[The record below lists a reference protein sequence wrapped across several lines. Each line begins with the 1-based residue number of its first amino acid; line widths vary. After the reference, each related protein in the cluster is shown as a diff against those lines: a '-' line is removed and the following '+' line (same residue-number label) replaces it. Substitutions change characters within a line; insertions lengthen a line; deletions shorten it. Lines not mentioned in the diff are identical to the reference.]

1 MVSAYLSLPQIFN
14 LYARA
19 VSIESN
25 LTLRVQSWIE
35 QDPDSITKA
44 QLTNLLESAQSD
56 HAALTELQDAFLAP
70 LEFGTAGLRGALGA
84 GPNRMNRVTV
94 LQAASGLAQYLVQQ
108 GMTGKKVVIGF
119 DARYN
124 SDVFAN
130 DTALVMSGAGLEPVI
145 FSHVV
150 PTPVLAFAIRQL
162 DACAGV
168 MVTASHNPPQD
179 NGYKVYLGDG
189 RQIVS
194 PVDEE
199 ISKLIRAVTDVREIQ
214 QGNAGTPVANEV
226 FNTYVSL
233 TSQLIGSGPTTEAQR
248 KAVTS
253 VYTAMHGVGWKTLQ
267 TVLAASGFIE
277 PIAAMEQRDPD
288 PAFPTVAFPNPEEKG
303 ALDIAI
309 ALAKKNSVDVLLA
322 NDPDADRFAAAVP
335 NKLGDWI
342 TLRGD
347 QIGSLLG
354 WWMIER
360 AKLSGSKIS
369 GTLANSIV
377 SSMMLESIAKSAGL
391 AYESTLTGFKWVSR
405 VNNLVFGYEEAL
417 GYCVDP
423 KNVSDK
429 DGISAAAVFMEMLAH
444 LKSQGTTIWQ
454 VLDALALSHGLHA
467 TDQVSVRVT
476 STEQVSVTMS
486 GIRST
491 APTKLGGLSVNRID
505 DLSPGFGDLPKTDA
519 VIIHLAGEGQIEK
532 ARVIV
537 RPSGTEPKIKCYLE
551 VVVRGDDLA
560 IAQQTADN
568 ELQSLAADA
577 GPLLSGGN

>member
-1 MVSAYLSLPQIFN
+1 MNIDSGLSA
-14 LYARA
+14 
-19 VSIESN
+19 
-25 LTLRVQSWIE
+25 RVQSWIE
-35 QDPDSITKA
+35 QDPDPVTSA
-44 QLTNLLESAQSD
+44 QLTDLFQAAQSD
-56 HAALTELQDAFLAP
+56 NSALSELQDAFSAP

-108 GMTGKKVVIGF
+108 GFSGQKVVIGF

-124 SDVFAN
+124 SEVFAK
-130 DTALVMSGAGLEPVI
+130 DTARVISGAGLEPLI

-150 PTPVLAFAIRQL
+150 PTPVLAFAIRKL
-162 DACAGV
+162 GACAGV

-194 PVDEE
+194 PVDEQ
-199 ISKLIRAVTDVREIQ
+199 ISNFIKTVSDVREIP
-214 QGNAGTPVANEV
+214 QGSSGEIVSDQV
-226 FNTYVSL
+226 LDTYRSL
-233 TSQLIGSGPTTEAQR
+233 TAKFIVGGPTLETER

-267 TVLAASGFIE
+267 AVMLDSGFTE
-277 PIAAMEQRDPD
+277 PIAVPEQRDPD

-303 ALDIAI
+303 ALDISM

-322 NDPDADRFAAAVP
+322 NDPDADRFAAAAANDAGV
-335 NKLGDWI
+335 WTI
-342 TLRGD
+342 LRGD

-354 WWMIER
+354 WWLIER
-360 AKLSGSKIS
+360 AKLNGKDLS
-369 GTLANSIV
+369 GTFANSIV

-391 AYESTLTGFKWVSR
+391 QYESTLTGFKWVSR
-405 VNNLVFGYEEAL
+405 VNNLTFGYEEAL

-423 KNVSDK
+423 QNVSDK
-429 DGISAAAVFMEMLAH
+429 DGISAAAVFMEMIAY
-444 LKSQGTTIWQ
+444 LKCQNISVWQ
-454 VLDALALSHGLHA
+454 VLDELSLAHGLHA

-476 STEQVSVTMS
+476 SSAQVSVTMA

-491 APTKLGGLSVNRID
+491 PPTHMDGLQVSAID
-505 DLSPGFGDLPKTDA
+505 DLAIGFDGLPKTDA
-519 VIIHLAGEGQIEK
+519 VIIHLAGKDQIQK
-532 ARVIV
+532 ARVII

-551 VVVRGDDLA
+551 VVINGSDLG
-560 IAQQTADN
+560 IAQQSADN
-568 ELQSLAADA
+568 VLKGLAADA
-577 GPLLSGGN
+577 KPLLGGDN

>member
-1 MVSAYLSLPQIFN
+1 M
-14 LYARA
+14 
-19 VSIESN
+19 SIDSN
-25 LTLRVQSWIE
+25 LVARVQSWID
-35 QDPDSITKA
+35 QDPDPVTKA
-44 QLTNLLESAQSD
+44 QLTELLQ
-56 HAALTELQDAFLAP
+56 AAETDSSSLSELQDAFSAP

-94 LQAASGLAQYLVQQ
+94 LQAASGLAKYLVQQ
-108 GMTGKKVVIGF
+108 GFVGRKVVIGF

-124 SDVFAN
+124 SEVFAE
-130 DTALVMSGAGLEPVI
+130 DTALVMSGAGLDPVI
-145 FSHVV
+145 FPQVV
-150 PTPVLAFAIRQL
+150 PTPVLAFAIRDQN
-162 DACAGV
+162 ACAGV

-194 PVDEE
+194 PVDEQISQLIKSVANVKE
-199 ISKLIRAVTDVREIQ
+199 ISHGDSATTISE
-214 QGNAGTPVANEV
+214 EV
-226 FNTYVSL
+226 LKTYVSRTSELIL
-233 TSQLIGSGPTTEAQR
+233 TGPTNAAQR
-248 KAVTS
+248 KSVTS

-267 TVLAASGFIE
+267 SVFDASGFSE
-277 PIAAMEQRDPD
+277 PIAALEQRDPD
-288 PAFPTVAFPNPEEKG
+288 PAFPTVAFPNPEEAG

-309 ALAKKNSVDVLLA
+309 ALAKKNSVDVLIA
-322 NDPDADRFAAAVP
+322 NDPDADRFAAAIP
-335 NKLGDWI
+335 NNDAEWI

-360 AKLSGSKIS
+360 ANLTGSKLS

-391 AYESTLTGFKWVSR
+391 KYESTLTGFKWVSR

-423 KNVSDK
+423 QSVSDK
-429 DGISAAAVFMEMLAH
+429 DGISAAAIFMEMLAH
-444 LKSQGTTIWQ
+444 LKSQSKTIWQ
-454 VLDALALSHGLHA
+454 VLDDLARAHGLHA
-467 TDQVSVRVT
+467 TDQVSIRVT
-476 STEQVSVTMS
+476 SSEQVELTMS
-486 GIRST
+486 GIRSN
-491 APTKLGGLSVNRID
+491 PPIDLGGLSVIQID
-505 DLSPGFGDLPKTDA
+505 DLANGLGELPKTDA
-519 VIIHLAGEGQIEK
+519 VIIHLAGIDRIQK

-551 VVVRGDDLA
+551 VVVSGEDLG

-568 ELQSLAADA
+568 ELKRLAADA
-577 GPLLSGGN
+577 RPLLGGGN

>member
-1 MVSAYLSLPQIFN
+1 VSIDSN
-14 LYARA
+14 LVARA
-19 VSIESN
+19 
-25 LTLRVQSWIE
+25 QSWIE
-35 QDPDSITKA
+35 QDPDKVTKS
-44 QLTNLLESAQSD
+44 QLTELLLAAQTD
-56 HAALTELQDAFLAP
+56 PNALAELQDAFLAP

-108 GMTGKKVVIGF
+108 GFVGKKVVIGF

-124 SDVFAN
+124 SDVFAK
-130 DTALVMSGAGLEPVI
+130 DTALVMSGAGLEPIV

-194 PVDEE
+194 PVDEQV
-199 ISKLIRAVTDVREIQ
+199 SKLIATVTDIRSISQED
-214 QGNAGTPVANEV
+214 AGTQVSEDV

-233 TSQLIGSGPTTEAQR
+233 TSQLIAAGPTAEVQR

-267 TVLAASGFIE
+267 SVLNTSGFAE
-277 PIAAMEQRDPD
+277 PIAALEQRDPD

-322 NDPDADRFAAAVP
+322 NDPDADRFAAAAP
-335 NKLGDWI
+335 NSSGEWI

-354 WWMIER
+354 WWMVER
-360 AKLSGSKIS
+360 AKLSGSNIS

-391 AYESTLTGFKWVSR
+391 KYESTLTGFKWVSR
-405 VNNLVFGYEEAL
+405 VSNLAFGYEEAL

-423 KNVSDK
+423 TNVSDK
-429 DGISAAAVFMEMLAH
+429 DGISAAAMFMEMLAH
-444 LKSQGTTIWQ
+444 LKSQGLTIWD
-454 VLDALALSHGLHA
+454 VLDELSLSHGLHA

-476 STEQVSVTMS
+476 SSDQVAITMA
-486 GIRST
+486 GIRSNPP
-491 APTKLGGLSVNRID
+491 ALFGGLQVSRLD
-505 DLSPGFGDLPKTDA
+505 DLAIGLGDLPKTDA
-519 VIIHLAGEGQIEK
+519 VIIHLAGTNEIEK

-551 VVVRGDDLA
+551 VVVRGEDLA
-560 IAQQTADN
+560 IARQTADN
-568 ELQSLAADA
+568 ELMRLAADA
-577 GPLLSGGN
+577 EPLLSGGN

>member
-1 MVSAYLSLPQIFN
+1 MNIDRGLSA
-14 LYARA
+14 
-19 VSIESN
+19 
-25 LTLRVQSWIE
+25 RVQSWIE
-35 QDPDSITKA
+35 QDPDPVTSA
-44 QLTNLLESAQSD
+44 QLTDLFQAAQIDNSALS
-56 HAALTELQDAFLAP
+56 ELQDAFSAP

-94 LQAASGLAQYLVQQ
+94 LQAASGLAQYLVQEGFKGQ
-108 GMTGKKVVIGF
+108 KVVIGF

-130 DTALVMSGAGLEPVI
+130 DTAHVLSGAGLEPVM

-150 PTPVLAFAIRQL
+150 PTPVLAFAIRKL
-162 DACAGV
+162 GACAGV

-194 PVDEE
+194 PVDEQ
-199 ISKLIRAVTDVREIQ
+199 ISNFIKTVSDVREIP
-214 QGNAGTPVANEV
+214 QGSPGAIVSDEV
-226 FNTYVSL
+226 LDTYRSL
-233 TSQLIGSGPTTEAQR
+233 TAKFVVDGPISEIER

-267 TVLAASGFIE
+267 AVMLDSGFTE
-277 PIAAMEQRDPD
+277 PIAVQEQRDPD

-303 ALDIAI
+303 ALDISI

-322 NDPDADRFAAAVP
+322 NDPDADRFAAAAP
-335 NKLGDWI
+335 NSNGDWI

-354 WWMIER
+354 WWLIER
-360 AKLSGSKIS
+360 AKLNGKDLS
-369 GTLANSIV
+369 GTFANSIV

-391 AYESTLTGFKWVSR
+391 NYESTLTGFKWVSR
-405 VNNLVFGYEEAL
+405 VSNLTFGYEEAL

-423 KNVSDK
+423 QNVSDK
-429 DGISAAAVFMEMLAH
+429 DGISAAAMFMEMLAY
-444 LKSQGTTIWQ
+444 LKSQKKTIWQ
-454 VLDALALSHGLHA
+454 VLDELALTHGLHV
-467 TDQVSVRVT
+467 TDQVSIRVT
-476 STEQVSVTMS
+476 SGEQVSVTMA
-486 GIRST
+486 GIRN
-491 APTKLGGLSVNRID
+491 APPSVLGGLQVSAID
-505 DLSPGFGDLPKTDA
+505 DLAIGFEDLPKTDA
-519 VIIHLAGEGQIEK
+519 VIIHLAGKDQIQK

-551 VVVRGDDLA
+551 VVIRGSDLG
-560 IAQQTADN
+560 IAQQSADN
-568 ELQSLAADA
+568 VLKGLAADA
-577 GPLLSGGN
+577 KPLLGGDN

>member
-1 MVSAYLSLPQIFN
+1 VSIDGYLS
-14 LYARA
+14 
-19 VSIESN
+19 
-25 LTLRVQSWIE
+25 TRVQSWIQ
-35 QDPDSITKA
+35 QDPDPATKS
-44 QLTNLLESAQSD
+44 QLLDLLESAQSNKTD
-56 HAALTELQDAFLAP
+56 LLELQDAFLAP

-94 LQAASGLAQYLVQQ
+94 LQVASGLAKFLVQQ
-108 GMTGKKVVIGF
+108 GFIGKKVVIGF

-124 SDVFAN
+124 SDVFAA
-130 DTALVMSGAGLEPVI
+130 DTARVMSGAGLEPIV
-145 FSHVV
+145 FPHVV
-150 PTPVLAFAIRQL
+150 PTPVLAFAIRHL

-194 PVDEE
+194 PVDEQ
-199 ISKLIRAVTDVREIQ
+199 ISKLIKTVTDVREISL
-214 QGNAGTPVANEV
+214 GTAGALVSQDV
-226 FNTYVSL
+226 LKTYTSL
-233 TSQLIGSGPTTEAQR
+233 TSQLITSGPTTDAQR
-248 KAVTS
+248 KAVSS
-253 VYTAMHGVGWKTLQ
+253 VYTALHGVGWKTLQ
-267 TVLAASGFIE
+267 SVFDASGFVE
-277 PIAAMEQRDPD
+277 PIATPEQRDPD

-303 ALDIAI
+303 ALDIAL

-322 NDPDADRFAAAVP
+322 NDPDADRFAAAAP
-335 NKLGDWI
+335 SATGEWI

-360 AKLSGSKIS
+360 AKLTGSNVS
-369 GTLANSIV
+369 GTLASSIV
-377 SSMMLESIAKSAGL
+377 SSMMLESIANSAGL
-391 AYESTLTGFKWVSR
+391 QYESTLTGFKWVSR
-405 VNNLVFGYEEAL
+405 VNNLAFGYEEAL

-429 DGISAAAVFMEMLAH
+429 DGISAAEIFMEMLAY
-444 LKSQGTTIWQ
+444 LKGEGKTLWQ
-454 VLDALALSHGLHA
+454 VLDELALTHGLHA

-476 STEQVSVTMS
+476 SSEQVAVTMA
-486 GIRST
+486 GIRNS
-491 APTKLGGLSVNRID
+491 PPMELGGLSVNRVE
-505 DLSPGFGDLPKTDA
+505 DLAIGLGELPKTDA
-519 VIIHLAGEGQIEK
+519 VIIHLAGTDQIQK

-568 ELQSLAADA
+568 ELKSLAADA
-577 GPLLSGGN
+577 RPLLGGDS

>member
-1 MVSAYLSLPQIFN
+1 MNIDSGLSA
-14 LYARA
+14 
-19 VSIESN
+19 
-25 LTLRVQSWIE
+25 RVQSWIE
-35 QDPDSITKA
+35 QDPDPVTSA
-44 QLTNLLESAQSD
+44 QLTDLFQAAQSD
-56 HAALTELQDAFLAP
+56 NSALSELQDAFSAP

-108 GMTGKKVVIGF
+108 GFSGQKVVIGF

-130 DTALVMSGAGLEPVI
+130 DTALVMSGAGLEPLI

-150 PTPVLAFAIRQL
+150 PTPVLAFAIRKL
-162 DACAGV
+162 GACAGV

-194 PVDEE
+194 PVDEQ
-199 ISKLIRAVTDVREIQ
+199 ISNFIKTVSDVREIP
-214 QGNAGTPVANEV
+214 QGSSGAIVSEEV
-226 FNTYVSL
+226 LDTYRSL
-233 TSQLIGSGPTTEAQR
+233 TAKFIVDGPTSETER

-267 TVLAASGFIE
+267 AVMLDSGFTE
-277 PIAAMEQRDPD
+277 PIAVLEQRDPD

-303 ALDIAI
+303 ALDISM

-322 NDPDADRFAAAVP
+322 NDPDADRFAAAAP
-335 NKLGDWI
+335 NSNGDWI

-354 WWMIER
+354 WWLIER
-360 AKLSGSKIS
+360 AKLNGKDLS
-369 GTLANSIV
+369 GTFANSIV

-391 AYESTLTGFKWVSR
+391 QYESTLTGFKWVSR
-405 VNNLVFGYEEAL
+405 VNNLTFGYEEAL

-423 KNVSDK
+423 QNVSDK
-429 DGISAAAVFMEMLAH
+429 DGISAAAVFMEMIAY
-444 LKSQGTTIWQ
+444 LKCQNISVWQ
-454 VLDALALSHGLHA
+454 VLDELSLAHGLHA

-476 STEQVSVTMS
+476 SSAQVSVTMA

-491 APTKLGGLSVNRID
+491 PPTHMDGLQVSAID
-505 DLSPGFGDLPKTDA
+505 DLAIGFDGLPKTDA
-519 VIIHLAGEGQIEK
+519 VIIHLAGKDQIQK
-532 ARVIV
+532 ARVII

-551 VVVRGDDLA
+551 VVINGSDLG
-560 IAQQTADN
+560 IAQQSADN
-568 ELQSLAADA
+568 VLKGLAADA
-577 GPLLSGGN
+577 KPLLGGDN

>member
-1 MVSAYLSLPQIFN
+1 MNIDSGLSA
-14 LYARA
+14 
-19 VSIESN
+19 
-25 LTLRVQSWIE
+25 RVQSWIE
-35 QDPDSITKA
+35 QDPDPVTSA
-44 QLTNLLESAQSD
+44 QLTDLFQAAQSD
-56 HAALTELQDAFLAP
+56 NSALSELQDAFSAP

-108 GMTGKKVVIGF
+108 GFSGQKVVIGF

-124 SDVFAN
+124 SEVFAK
-130 DTALVMSGAGLEPVI
+130 DTARVISGAGLEPLI

-150 PTPVLAFAIRQL
+150 PTPVLAFAIRKL
-162 DACAGV
+162 GACAGV

-194 PVDEE
+194 PVDEQ
-199 ISKLIRAVTDVREIQ
+199 ISNFIKTVSDVREIP
-214 QGNAGTPVANEV
+214 QGSSGEIVSDQV
-226 FNTYVSL
+226 LDTYRSL
-233 TSQLIGSGPTTEAQR
+233 TAKFIVDGPTSETER

-267 TVLAASGFIE
+267 AVMLDSGFTE
-277 PIAAMEQRDPD
+277 PIAVLEQRDPD

-303 ALDIAI
+303 ALDISM

-322 NDPDADRFAAAVP
+322 NDPDADRFAAAAANDAGV
-335 NKLGDWI
+335 WTI
-342 TLRGD
+342 LRGD

-354 WWMIER
+354 WWLIER
-360 AKLSGSKIS
+360 AKLNGKDLS
-369 GTLANSIV
+369 GTFANSIV

-391 AYESTLTGFKWVSR
+391 QYESTLTGFKWVSR
-405 VNNLVFGYEEAL
+405 VNNLTFGYEEAL

-423 KNVSDK
+423 QNVSDK
-429 DGISAAAVFMEMLAH
+429 DGISAAAVFMEMIAY
-444 LKSQGTTIWQ
+444 LKCQNISVWQ
-454 VLDALALSHGLHA
+454 VLDELSLAHGLHA

-476 STEQVSVTMS
+476 SSAQVSVTMA

-491 APTKLGGLSVNRID
+491 PPTHMDGLQVSAID
-505 DLSPGFGDLPKTDA
+505 DLAIGFDGLPKTDA
-519 VIIHLAGEGQIEK
+519 VIIHLAGKDQIQK
-532 ARVIV
+532 ARVII

-551 VVVRGDDLA
+551 VVINGSDLG
-560 IAQQTADN
+560 IAQQSADN
-568 ELQSLAADA
+568 VLKGLAADA
-577 GPLLSGGN
+577 KPLLGGDN

>member
-1 MVSAYLSLPQIFN
+1 MSINGYLS
-14 LYARA
+14 A
-19 VSIESN
+19 
-25 LTLRVQSWIE
+25 RVQSWIQ
-35 QDPDSITKA
+35 QDPDPATKS
-44 QLTNLLESAQSD
+44 QLLDLLESAQSNQTD
-56 HAALTELQDAFLAP
+56 LLELQDAFLAP

-94 LQAASGLAQYLVQQ
+94 LQVASGLAKFLVQQ
-108 GMTGKKVVIGF
+108 GFIGKKVVIGF

-124 SDVFAN
+124 SDVFAA
-130 DTALVMSGAGLEPVI
+130 DTARVMSGAGLEPIV
-145 FSHVV
+145 FPHVV
-150 PTPVLAFAIRQL
+150 PTPVLAFAIRHL

-194 PVDEE
+194 PVDEQ
-199 ISKLIRAVTDVREIQ
+199 ISKLIKTVTDVREISL
-214 QGNAGTPVANEV
+214 GTAGAIVSQDV
-226 FNTYVSL
+226 LKTYTSL
-233 TSQLIGSGPTTEAQR
+233 TSQLITSGPTTDAQR
-248 KAVTS
+248 KAVSS
-253 VYTAMHGVGWKTLQ
+253 VYTALHGVGWKTLQ
-267 TVLAASGFIE
+267 SVFDASGFVE
-277 PIAAMEQRDPD
+277 PIATPEQRDPD

-303 ALDIAI
+303 ALDIAL

-322 NDPDADRFAAAVP
+322 NDPDADRFAAAAP
-335 NKLGDWI
+335 SATGEWI

-360 AKLSGSKIS
+360 AKLTGSNVS
-369 GTLANSIV
+369 GTLASSIV
-377 SSMMLESIAKSAGL
+377 SSMMLESIANSAGL
-391 AYESTLTGFKWVSR
+391 QYESTLTGFKWVSR
-405 VNNLVFGYEEAL
+405 VNNLAFGYEEAL

-429 DGISAAAVFMEMLAH
+429 DGISAAEIFMEMLAY
-444 LKSQGTTIWQ
+444 LKGEGKTLWQ
-454 VLDALALSHGLHA
+454 VLDELALTHGLHA

-476 STEQVSVTMS
+476 SSEQVAVTMA
-486 GIRST
+486 GIRNS
-491 APTKLGGLSVNRID
+491 PPMKLGGLSVNRVD
-505 DLSPGFGDLPKTDA
+505 DLAMGLGELPKTDA
-519 VIIHLAGEGQIEK
+519 VIIHLVGTDQIQK

-568 ELQSLAADA
+568 ELKSLAADA
-577 GPLLSGGN
+577 RPLLGGDS

>member
-1 MVSAYLSLPQIFN
+1 M
-14 LYARA
+14 
-19 VSIESN
+19 SIDSN
-25 LTLRVQSWIE
+25 LTSRVQSWIE
-35 QDPDSITKA
+35 QDPDAVTKS
-44 QLTNLLESAQSD
+44 QLTELVNAAQTD
-56 HAALTELQDAFLAP
+56 QAALLELQDAFSAP

-94 LQAASGLAQYLVQQ
+94 LQAASGLAHYLVQQ
-108 GMTGKKVVIGF
+108 GFSGRKVVIGF

-124 SDVFAN
+124 SDVFAD
-130 DTALVMSGAGLEPVI
+130 DTARVMSGAGLEPVI

-150 PTPVLAFAIRQL
+150 PTPVLAFAIRHL
-162 DACAGV
+162 GACAGV

-194 PVDEE
+194 PVDEQ
-199 ISKLIRAVTDVREIQ
+199 ISKLIKTVTDVREIV
-214 QGNAGTPVANEV
+214 QGSPGTFVSDDVVE
-226 FNTYVSL
+226 TYTSL
-233 TSQLIGSGPTTEAQR
+233 TSQLIMSGPITDAQR
-248 KAVTS
+248 KSVTS

-267 TVLAASGFIE
+267 SVFSASGFNE
-277 PIAAMEQRDPD
+277 PNAVLEQRDPD

-309 ALAKKNSVDVLLA
+309 SLAKKNSVDVLLA
-322 NDPDADRFAAAVP
+322 NDPDADRFAAAVS
-335 NKLGDWI
+335 NSSGDWV

-360 AKLSGSKIS
+360 VKLTGSNLSG
-369 GTLANSIV
+369 TFANSIV

-391 AYESTLTGFKWVSR
+391 EYESTLTGFKWVSR
-405 VNNLVFGYEEAL
+405 VNNLTFGYEEAL

-423 KNVSDK
+423 DNVSDK
-429 DGISAAAVFMEMLAH
+429 DGISAAAMFMEMLAH
-444 LKSQGTTIWQ
+444 LKSQEKTIWR
-454 VLDALALSHGLHA
+454 VLDELALAHGLHA

-476 STEQVSVTMS
+476 SSDQVALTMAGIRNTPPTKFGGLQVSS
-486 GIRST
+486 
-491 APTKLGGLSVNRID
+491 ID
-505 DLSPGFGDLPKTDA
+505 DLAIGLGGLPKTDA
-519 VIIHLAGEGQIEK
+519 VIIHLAENDQIQK

-568 ELQSLAADA
+568 ELKSLAADA
-577 GPLLSGGN
+577 RPLLGGDS

>member
-1 MVSAYLSLPQIFN
+1 
-14 LYARA
+14 
-19 VSIESN
+19 
-25 LTLRVQSWIE
+25 
-35 QDPDSITKA
+35 
-44 QLTNLLESAQSD
+44 
-56 HAALTELQDAFLAP
+56 
-70 LEFGTAGLRGALGA
+70 
-84 GPNRMNRVTV
+84 MNRVTV

-108 GMTGKKVVIGF
+108 GFTGRKVVIGF

-124 SDVFAN
+124 SDVFAD
-130 DTALVMSGAGLEPVI
+130 DTARVMSGAGLEPVI

-150 PTPVLAFAIRQL
+150 PTPVLAFAIRHL
-162 DACAGV
+162 GACAGV

-194 PVDEE
+194 PIDEQ
-199 ISKLIRAVTDVREIQ
+199 ISKLIKTVTDVREIVK
-214 QGNAGTPVANEV
+214 GSPGTFVSDEV
-226 FNTYVSL
+226 VDTYTSL
-233 TSQLIGSGPTTEAQR
+233 TSQLIMSGPTTEAQR
-248 KAVTS
+248 KSVTS

-267 TVLAASGFIE
+267 SAFDASGFAE
-277 PIAAMEQRDPD
+277 PIAAPEQRDPD

-322 NDPDADRFAAAVP
+322 NDPDADRFAAAAS
-335 NKLGDWI
+335 NSTGDWV

-360 AKLSGSKIS
+360 AKLTGSKLS
-369 GTLANSIV
+369 GTFANSIV

-391 AYESTLTGFKWVSR
+391 PYKSTLTGFKWVSR
-405 VNNLVFGYEEAL
+405 VSNLTFGYEEAL

-423 KNVSDK
+423 NNVSDK
-429 DGISAAAVFMEMLAH
+429 DGISAAAMFMEMLAH
-444 LKSQGTTIWQ
+444 LKSQGKTIWQ
-454 VLDALALSHGLHA
+454 VLDELALAHGLHA

-476 STEQVSVTMS
+476 SSDQVAMTMAGIRNTPPTKFGGLQVSS
-486 GIRST
+486 
-491 APTKLGGLSVNRID
+491 ID
-505 DLSPGFGDLPKTDA
+505 DLAVGLGELPKTDA
-519 VIIHLAGEGQIEK
+519 VIIHLAGNEQIQK

-568 ELQSLAADA
+568 ELKSLAADA
-577 GPLLSGGN
+577 RPLLGGGN

>member
-1 MVSAYLSLPQIFN
+1 M
-14 LYARA
+14 
-19 VSIESN
+19 SIDSN
-25 LTLRVQSWIE
+25 LTSRVQSWIE
-35 QDPDSITKA
+35 QDPDAVTKS
-44 QLTNLLESAQSD
+44 QLTELVNAAQTD
-56 HAALTELQDAFLAP
+56 QAALFELQDAFSAP

-94 LQAASGLAQYLVQQ
+94 LQAASGLAHYLVQQ
-108 GMTGKKVVIGF
+108 GFSGRKVVIGF

-124 SDVFAN
+124 SDVFAD
-130 DTALVMSGAGLEPVI
+130 DTARVMSGAGLEPVI

-150 PTPVLAFAIRQL
+150 PTPVLAFAIRHL
-162 DACAGV
+162 SACAGV

-194 PVDEE
+194 PVDEQ
-199 ISKLIRAVTDVREIQ
+199 ISKLIKTVTDVREIV
-214 QGNAGTPVANEV
+214 QGSPGTFVSDDVVE
-226 FNTYVSL
+226 TYTSL
-233 TSQLIGSGPTTEAQR
+233 TSQLIMSGPITDAQR
-248 KAVTS
+248 KSVTS

-267 TVLAASGFIE
+267 SVFSASGFNE
-277 PIAAMEQRDPD
+277 PNAALQQRDPD

-322 NDPDADRFAAAVP
+322 NDPDADRFAAAVS
-335 NKLGDWI
+335 NSSGDWV

-354 WWMIER
+354 WWLIER
-360 AKLSGSKIS
+360 AKLTGSNLS
-369 GTLANSIV
+369 GTFANSIV

-391 AYESTLTGFKWVSR
+391 EYESTLTGFKWVSR
-405 VNNLVFGYEEAL
+405 VNNLTFGYEEAL

-423 KNVSDK
+423 DNVSDK
-429 DGISAAAVFMEMLAH
+429 DGISAAAMFMEMVAH
-444 LKSQGTTIWQ
+444 LKSQEKTIWR
-454 VLDALALSHGLHA
+454 VLDELALAHGLHA

-476 STEQVSVTMS
+476 SSDQVALTMAGIRNTPPTKFGGLQVSS
-486 GIRST
+486 
-491 APTKLGGLSVNRID
+491 ID
-505 DLSPGFGDLPKTDA
+505 DLAIGLGGLPKTDA
-519 VIIHLAGEGQIEK
+519 VIIHLAENDQIQK

-551 VVVRGDDLA
+551 VVVRGEDLG

-568 ELQSLAADA
+568 ELKSLAADA
-577 GPLLSGGN
+577 RPLLGGGN

>member
-1 MVSAYLSLPQIFN
+1 M
-14 LYARA
+14 
-19 VSIESN
+19 SIDSN
-25 LTLRVQSWIE
+25 LTSRVQFWIE
-35 QDPDSITKA
+35 QDPDPITKA
-44 QLTNLLESAQSD
+44 QLTELLKAVQTD
-56 HAALTELQDAFLAP
+56 QTALLELQDAFIAP

-108 GMTGKKVVIGF
+108 GFAGKKVVIGF

-124 SDVFAN
+124 SDVFAE
-130 DTALVMSGAGLEPVI
+130 DTARVMSGAGFDPIV

-150 PTPVLAFAIRQL
+150 PTPVLAFAIRHL

-194 PVDEE
+194 PVDEQ
-199 ISKLIRAVTDVREIQ
+199 ISKLIKTVTDVREIS
-214 QGNAGTPVANEV
+214 QGDAGKNVNDEV
-226 FNTYVSL
+226 VNTYTSL
-233 TSQLIGSGPTTEAQR
+233 TAQLIASGPTTEAQR
-248 KAVTS
+248 KSVTS

-267 TVLAASGFIE
+267 LVFAAAGFSE
-277 PIAAMEQRDPD
+277 PIAALEQRDPD
-288 PAFPTVAFPNPEEKG
+288 PAFPTVAFPNPEEEG

-309 ALAKKNSVDVLLA
+309 ELAKKHSVDVLLA
-322 NDPDADRFAAAVP
+322 NDPDADRFAAAAP
-335 NKLGDWI
+335 NSAGDWI
-342 TLRGD
+342 ALRGD

-360 AKLSGSKIS
+360 AKLTDLKLA

-377 SSMMLESIAKSAGL
+377 SSMMLESIAESAGL
-391 AYESTLTGFKWVSR
+391 QYESTLTGFKWVSR
-405 VNNLVFGYEEAL
+405 VNNLAFGYEEAL

-429 DGISAAAVFMEMLAH
+429 DGISAAAIFMEMLAH
-444 LKSQGTTIWQ
+444 LKSQGKTIWQ
-454 VLDALALSHGLHA
+454 VLTELALAYGLHV

-476 STEQVSVTMS
+476 SSEQVGLVMA
-486 GIRST
+486 GIRN
-491 APTKLGGLSVNRID
+491 APPTEMGGLQVCGID
-505 DLSPGFGDLPKTDA
+505 DLATGLGDLPKTDA
-519 VIIHLAGEGQIEK
+519 VIIHLAGIDQIQK

-551 VVVRGDDLA
+551 VVIGGDNLA

-568 ELQSLAADA
+568 ELKSLAADA
-577 GPLLSGGN
+577 RPLLGGGN

>member
-1 MVSAYLSLPQIFN
+1 M
-14 LYARA
+14 
-19 VSIESN
+19 SIDSELKQQALN
-25 LTLRVQSWIE
+25 WIE
-35 QDPDSITKA
+35 QDPDAVTKS
-44 QLTNLLESAQSD
+44 QLTELLNAAQTD
-56 HAALTELQDAFLAP
+56 QAALLELQDAFSAP

-94 LQAASGLAQYLVQQ
+94 LQAASGLAHYLVQQ
-108 GMTGKKVVIGF
+108 GFSGRKVVIGF

-124 SDVFAN
+124 SDVFAD
-130 DTALVMSGAGLEPVI
+130 DTARVMSGAGLEPVI

-150 PTPVLAFAIRQL
+150 PTPVLAFAIRHL
-162 DACAGV
+162 GACAGV

-194 PVDEE
+194 PVDEQ
-199 ISKLIRAVTDVREIQ
+199 ISELIKTVTDVREIV
-214 QGNAGTPVANEV
+214 QGDTGKKVSDEV
-226 FNTYVSL
+226 VNTYTSL
-233 TSQLIGSGPTTEAQR
+233 TSQLIMSGPITDAQR
-248 KAVTS
+248 KSVTS

-267 TVLAASGFIE
+267 SVFSASGFNE
-277 PIAAMEQRDPD
+277 PNAVLEQRDPD

-322 NDPDADRFAAAVP
+322 NDPDADRFAAAVS
-335 NKLGDWI
+335 NSSGDWV

-354 WWMIER
+354 WWLIER
-360 AKLSGSKIS
+360 AKLTGSNLS
-369 GTLANSIV
+369 GTFANSIV

-391 AYESTLTGFKWVSR
+391 EYESTLTGFKWVSR
-405 VNNLVFGYEEAL
+405 VNNLTFGYEEAL

-423 KNVSDK
+423 DNVSDK
-429 DGISAAAVFMEMLAH
+429 DGISAAAMFMEMLAH
-444 LKSQGTTIWQ
+444 LKSQEKTIWR
-454 VLDALALSHGLHA
+454 VLDELALAHGLHA

-476 STEQVSVTMS
+476 SSDQVALTMAGIRNTPPTKFGGLQVSS
-486 GIRST
+486 
-491 APTKLGGLSVNRID
+491 ID
-505 DLSPGFGDLPKTDA
+505 DLALGLDGLPKTDA
-519 VIIHLAGEGQIEK
+519 VIIHLAGNDQIQK

-551 VVVRGDDLA
+551 VVVRGEDLA
-560 IAQQTADN
+560 IVQQTADN
-568 ELQSLAADA
+568 ELKSLAADA
-577 GPLLSGGN
+577 RPLLGGGN

>member
-1 MVSAYLSLPQIFN
+1 
-14 LYARA
+14 
-19 VSIESN
+19 VSINSA
-25 LTLRVQSWIE
+25 LKQQVLHWIE
-35 QDPDSITKA
+35 QDPDSVTKA
-44 QLTNLLESAQSD
+44 QLAQLLLDAKTDQD
-56 HAALTELQDAFLAP
+56 ALAELQDAFVAP

-108 GMTGKKVVIGF
+108 GSSGQKVVIGF

-124 SDVFAN
+124 SDVFAD
-130 DTALVMSGAGLEPVI
+130 DTARVMSGAGLEPII

-150 PTPVLAFAIRQL
+150 PTPVLAFAIRHL
-162 DACAGV
+162 GACAGV

-194 PVDEE
+194 PVDEQ
-199 ISKLIRAVTDVREIQ
+199 ISSLIKSVSDVRKIP
-214 QGNAGTPVANEV
+214 QGDAGKNVSEEV
-226 FNTYVSL
+226 VNTYTAL
-233 TSQLIGSGPTTEAQR
+233 TSQLIAEGPTSEAQR
-248 KAVTS
+248 KAVSS

-267 TVLAASGFIE
+267 AVMNSSGFNE
-277 PIAAMEQRDPD
+277 PNAALEQRDPD

-309 ALAKKNSVDVLLA
+309 SLAKKNSVDVLLA
-322 NDPDADRFAAAVP
+322 NDPDADRFAAAAPTSAGV
-335 NKLGDWI
+335 WT

-360 AKLSGSKIS
+360 AKLTGSKLS
-369 GTLANSIV
+369 GTFANSIV
-377 SSMMLESIAKSAGL
+377 SSMMLESITKSAGL
-391 AYESTLTGFKWVSR
+391 QYESTLTGFKWVSR
-405 VNNLVFGYEEAL
+405 VNHLTFGYEEAL
-417 GYCVDP
+417 GYCIDP
-423 KNVSDK
+423 NNVSDK
-429 DGISAAAVFMEMLAH
+429 DGISAAAMFMEMLAH
-444 LKSQGTTIWQ
+444 LKSQDKTIWQ
-454 VLDALALSHGLHA
+454 VLDELALAHGLHA

-476 STEQVSVTMS
+476 SSDQVALTMAGIRNTPPTKFGGLQVSS
-486 GIRST
+486 
-491 APTKLGGLSVNRID
+491 ID
-505 DLSPGFGDLPKTDA
+505 DLAIGLGELPKTDA
-519 VIIHLAGEGQIEK
+519 VIIHLAGNDQIQK

-551 VVVRGDDLA
+551 VVVRGEDLA

-568 ELQSLAADA
+568 ELKSLAADA
-577 GPLLSGGN
+577 RPLLGGGN

>member
-1 MVSAYLSLPQIFN
+1 
-14 LYARA
+14 
-19 VSIESN
+19 VSIDSD

-44 QLTNLLESAQSD
+44 QLTELLNAAQNNQSAL
-56 HAALTELQDAFLAP
+56 HELQDAFVAP
-70 LEFGTAGLRGALGA
+70 LEFGTAGLRGPLGA

-94 LQAASGLAQYLVQQ
+94 LQAASGLAQHLVRQ
-108 GMTGKKVVIGF
+108 GFTGKKVVIGF

-130 DTALVMSGAGLEPVI
+130 DTARVMSGAGLEPLV

-150 PTPVLAFAIRQL
+150 PTPALAFAIRHL

-194 PVDEE
+194 PVDEQ
-199 ISKLIRAVTDVREIQ
+199 ISKLIKTVTDVRDISL
-214 QGNAGTPVANEV
+214 GSTGALVSDDV
-226 FNTYVSL
+226 IKTYTAL
-233 TSQLIGSGPTTEAQR
+233 TAQLITSGPTTDAQR
-248 KAVTS
+248 KSVTS
-253 VYTAMHGVGWKTLQ
+253 VYTAMHGVGWMTLQ
-267 TVLAASGFIE
+267 SVFNAAGFIE
-277 PIAAMEQRDPD
+277 PIAALEQRDPD

-303 ALDIAI
+303 ALDIALE
-309 ALAKKNSVDVLLA
+309 LAKKHSVDVLLA
-322 NDPDADRFAAAVP
+322 NDPDADRFAAATP
-335 NKLGDWI
+335 SASGDWF

-360 AKLSGSKIS
+360 AKLSGSKLS

-377 SSMMLESIAKSAGL
+377 SSMMLESIANSAGL
-391 AYESTLTGFKWVSR
+391 KYESTLTGFKWVSR
-405 VNNLVFGYEEAL
+405 VNNLAFGYEEAL

-423 KNVSDK
+423 QNVSDK
-429 DGISAAAVFMEMLAH
+429 DGISAAELFMEMLAY
-444 LKSQGTTIWQ
+444 LKSEGKTIWQ
-454 VLDALALSHGLHA
+454 VLTELALAHGLHV
-467 TDQVSVRVT
+467 TDQVTVRVT
-476 STEQVSVTMS
+476 SSEQVAQVMG

-491 APTKLGGLSVNRID
+491 PPTELGGLKVSRID
-505 DLSPGFGDLPKTDA
+505 DLANGLGDLPKTDA
-519 VIIHLAGEGQIEK
+519 VIIHLAGTDQIQK

-568 ELQSLAADA
+568 ELKSLAADA
-577 GPLLSGGN
+577 GPLLGGGS

>member
-1 MVSAYLSLPQIFN
+1 M
-14 LYARA
+14 
-19 VSIESN
+19 SIDSELKQQALN
-25 LTLRVQSWIE
+25 WIE
-35 QDPDSITKA
+35 QDPDQVTKA
-44 QLTNLLESAQSD
+44 QLTNLLESAQTDS
-56 HAALTELQDAFLAP
+56 AAYAELQDAFLAP

-84 GPNRMNRVTV
+84 GPNRMNRLTV

-108 GMTGKKVVIGF
+108 GFTGRKVVIGF

-124 SDVFAN
+124 SDVFAD
-130 DTALVMSGAGLEPVI
+130 DTARVMSGAGLEPVI

-150 PTPVLAFAIRQL
+150 PTPVLAFAIRHL
-162 DACAGV
+162 GACAGV

-194 PVDEE
+194 PIDEQ
-199 ISKLIRAVTDVREIQ
+199 ISKLIKTVTDVREIV
-214 QGNAGTPVANEV
+214 QGSPGTFVSDDVVE
-226 FNTYVSL
+226 TYTSL
-233 TSQLIGSGPTTEAQR
+233 TSQLITSGPTTDAQR
-248 KAVTS
+248 KSVTS

-267 TVLAASGFIE
+267 SVFGASGFNE
-277 PIAAMEQRDPD
+277 PNAALEQRDPD

-309 ALAKKNSVDVLLA
+309 ALAMKNSVDVLLA
-322 NDPDADRFAAAVP
+322 NDPDADRFAAAVS
-335 NKLGDWI
+335 NSTGDWV

-354 WWMIER
+354 WWLIER
-360 AKLSGSKIS
+360 AKLIGSNLS
-369 GTLANSIV
+369 GTFANSIV

-391 AYESTLTGFKWVSR
+391 KYESTLTGFKWVSR
-405 VNNLVFGYEEAL
+405 VNNLTFGYEEAL

-423 KNVSDK
+423 DNVSDK
-429 DGISAAAVFMEMLAH
+429 DGISAAAMFMEMLAH
-444 LKSQGTTIWQ
+444 LKSQDKTIWR
-454 VLDALALSHGLHA
+454 VLDELAVAHGLHA

-476 STEQVSVTMS
+476 SSDQVALTMAGILNTPPTKFGGLQVSS
-486 GIRST
+486 
-491 APTKLGGLSVNRID
+491 ID
-505 DLSPGFGDLPKTDA
+505 DLAIGLGELPKTDA
-519 VIIHLAGEGQIEK
+519 VIIHLAGNEQIQK

-560 IAQQTADN
+560 IAQQNADN
-568 ELQSLAADA
+568 ELKSLAADA
-577 GPLLSGGN
+577 GQLLGGGN

>member
-1 MVSAYLSLPQIFN
+1 M
-14 LYARA
+14 
-19 VSIESN
+19 SIDSN
-25 LTLRVQSWIE
+25 LTSRVQFWIE
-35 QDPDSITKA
+35 QDPDPITKA
-44 QLTNLLESAQSD
+44 QLTELLKAVQTD
-56 HAALTELQDAFLAP
+56 QTALLELQDAFIAP

-108 GMTGKKVVIGF
+108 GFAGKKVVIGF

-124 SDVFAN
+124 SDVFAE
-130 DTALVMSGAGLEPVI
+130 DTARVMSGAGFDPIV

-150 PTPVLAFAIRQL
+150 PTPVLAFAIRHL

-194 PVDEE
+194 PVDEQ
-199 ISKLIRAVTDVREIQ
+199 ISKLIKTVTDVREIS
-214 QGNAGTPVANEV
+214 QGDAGKNVNDEV
-226 FNTYVSL
+226 VNTYTSL
-233 TSQLIGSGPTTEAQR
+233 TAQLIASGPTTEAQR
-248 KAVTS
+248 KSVTS

-267 TVLAASGFIE
+267 LVFAAAGFSE
-277 PIAAMEQRDPD
+277 PIAALEQRDPD
-288 PAFPTVAFPNPEEKG
+288 PAFPTVAFPNPEEEG

-309 ALAKKNSVDVLLA
+309 ELAKKHSVDVLLA
-322 NDPDADRFAAAVP
+322 NDPDADRFAAAAP
-335 NKLGDWI
+335 NSAGDWI
-342 TLRGD
+342 ALRGD

-360 AKLSGSKIS
+360 AKLTDLKLA

-377 SSMMLESIAKSAGL
+377 SSMMLESIAESAGL
-391 AYESTLTGFKWVSR
+391 QYESTLTGFKWVSR
-405 VNNLVFGYEEAL
+405 VNNLAFGYEEAL

-429 DGISAAAVFMEMLAH
+429 DGISAAAIFMEMLAH
-444 LKSQGTTIWQ
+444 LKSQGKTIWQ
-454 VLDALALSHGLHA
+454 VLTELALAYGLHV

-476 STEQVSVTMS
+476 SSEQVGLVMA
-486 GIRST
+486 GIRN
-491 APTKLGGLSVNRID
+491 APPTEMGGLQVCGID
-505 DLSPGFGDLPKTDA
+505 DLATGLGDLPKTDA
-519 VIIHLAGEGQIEK
+519 VIIHLAGIDQIQK

-551 VVVRGDDLA
+551 VVVGGDDLA

-568 ELQSLAADA
+568 ELKSLAADA
-577 GPLLSGGN
+577 RPLLGGGN

>member
-1 MVSAYLSLPQIFN
+1 
-14 LYARA
+14 
-19 VSIESN
+19 VSIDSN
-25 LTLRVQSWIE
+25 LTSRVQSWIE
-35 QDPDSITKA
+35 QDPDAVTKS
-44 QLTNLLESAQSD
+44 QLTELVNAAQTD
-56 HAALTELQDAFLAP
+56 QAALLELQDAFSAP

-94 LQAASGLAQYLVQQ
+94 LQAASGLAHYLVQQ
-108 GMTGKKVVIGF
+108 GFSGRKVVIGF

-124 SDVFAN
+124 SDVFAD
-130 DTALVMSGAGLEPVI
+130 DTARVMSGAGLEPVI

-150 PTPVLAFAIRQL
+150 PTPVLAFAIRHL
-162 DACAGV
+162 GACAGV

-194 PVDEE
+194 PVDEQ
-199 ISKLIRAVTDVREIQ
+199 ISKLIKTVTDVREIV
-214 QGNAGTPVANEV
+214 QGSPGTFVSDDVVE
-226 FNTYVSL
+226 TYTSL
-233 TSQLIGSGPTTEAQR
+233 TSQLIMSGPITDAQR
-248 KAVTS
+248 KSVTS

-267 TVLAASGFIE
+267 SVFSASGFNE
-277 PIAAMEQRDPD
+277 PNAVLEQRDPD

-309 ALAKKNSVDVLLA
+309 SLAKKNSVDVLLA
-322 NDPDADRFAAAVP
+322 NDPDADRFAAAVS
-335 NKLGDWI
+335 NSSGDWV

-360 AKLSGSKIS
+360 VKLTGSNLSG
-369 GTLANSIV
+369 TFANSIV

-391 AYESTLTGFKWVSR
+391 EYESTLTGFKWVSR
-405 VNNLVFGYEEAL
+405 VNNLTFGYEEAL

-423 KNVSDK
+423 DNVSDK
-429 DGISAAAVFMEMLAH
+429 DGISAAAMFMEMLAH
-444 LKSQGTTIWQ
+444 LKSQEKTIWR
-454 VLDALALSHGLHA
+454 VLDELALAHGLHA

-476 STEQVSVTMS
+476 SSDQVALTMAGIRNTPPTKFGGLQVSS
-486 GIRST
+486 
-491 APTKLGGLSVNRID
+491 ID
-505 DLSPGFGDLPKTDA
+505 DLAIGLGGLPKTDA
-519 VIIHLAGEGQIEK
+519 VIIHLAGNDQIQK

-551 VVVRGDDLA
+551 VVVRGEDLA

-568 ELQSLAADA
+568 ELKSLAADA
-577 GPLLSGGN
+577 RPLLGGGN

>member
-1 MVSAYLSLPQIFN
+1 
-14 LYARA
+14 
-19 VSIESN
+19 VSIDSN
-25 LTLRVQSWIE
+25 LTSRVQSWIE
-35 QDPDSITKA
+35 QDPDAVTKS
-44 QLTNLLESAQSD
+44 QLTELVNAAQTD
-56 HAALTELQDAFLAP
+56 QAALLELQDAFSAP

-94 LQAASGLAQYLVQQ
+94 LQAASGLAHYLVQQ
-108 GMTGKKVVIGF
+108 GFSGRKVVIGF

-124 SDVFAN
+124 SDVFAD
-130 DTALVMSGAGLEPVI
+130 DTARVMSGAGLEPVI

-150 PTPVLAFAIRQL
+150 PTPVLAFAIRHL
-162 DACAGV
+162 GACAGV

-194 PVDEE
+194 PVDEQ
-199 ISKLIRAVTDVREIQ
+199 ISKLIKTVTDVREIV
-214 QGNAGTPVANEV
+214 QGSPGTFVSDDVVE
-226 FNTYVSL
+226 TYTSL
-233 TSQLIGSGPTTEAQR
+233 TSQLIMSGPITDAQR
-248 KAVTS
+248 KSVTS

-267 TVLAASGFIE
+267 SVFSASGFNE
-277 PIAAMEQRDPD
+277 PNAVLEQRDPD

-309 ALAKKNSVDVLLA
+309 SLAKKNSVDVLLA
-322 NDPDADRFAAAVP
+322 NDPDADRFAAAVS
-335 NKLGDWI
+335 NSSGDWV

-360 AKLSGSKIS
+360 VKLTGSNLSG
-369 GTLANSIV
+369 TFANSIV

-391 AYESTLTGFKWVSR
+391 EYESTLTGFKWVSR
-405 VNNLVFGYEEAL
+405 VNNLTFGYEEAL

-423 KNVSDK
+423 DNVSDK
-429 DGISAAAVFMEMLAH
+429 DGISAAAMFMEMLAH
-444 LKSQGTTIWQ
+444 LKSQERTIWR
-454 VLDALALSHGLHA
+454 VLDELALAHGLHA

-476 STEQVSVTMS
+476 SSDQVALTMAGIRNTPPTKFGGLQVSS
-486 GIRST
+486 IDDLAIG
-491 APTKLGGLSVNRID
+491 LGGL
-505 DLSPGFGDLPKTDA
+505 PQTDA
-519 VIIHLAGEGQIEK
+519 VIIHLAGNDQIQK

-551 VVVRGDDLA
+551 VVVRGEDLA

-568 ELQSLAADA
+568 ELKSLAADA
-577 GPLLSGGN
+577 RPLLGGGN

>member
-1 MVSAYLSLPQIFN
+1 M
-14 LYARA
+14 
-19 VSIESN
+19 SIDSN
-25 LTLRVQSWIE
+25 LTSRVQSWIE
-35 QDPDSITKA
+35 QDPDAVTKS
-44 QLTNLLESAQSD
+44 QLTELLNAAQTD
-56 HAALTELQDAFLAP
+56 QAALLELQDAFSTP

-108 GMTGKKVVIGF
+108 GFAGKKVVIGF

-124 SDVFAN
+124 SDVFAD
-130 DTALVMSGAGLEPVI
+130 DTARVMSGAGLEPVI

-150 PTPVLAFAIRQL
+150 PTPVLAFAIRYL
-162 DACAGV
+162 DASAGV

-194 PVDEE
+194 PVDEQ
-199 ISKLIRAVTDVREIQ
+199 ISKLIKTVTDVREIV
-214 QGNAGTPVANEV
+214 QGSPGTFVSDDVVE
-226 FNTYVSL
+226 TYTSL
-233 TSQLIGSGPTTEAQR
+233 TSQLIMSGPITDAQR
-248 KAVTS
+248 KSVTS

-267 TVLAASGFIE
+267 SVFSASGFNE
-277 PIAAMEQRDPD
+277 PNAALEQRDPD

-309 ALAKKNSVDVLLA
+309 SLAKKNSVDVLLA
-322 NDPDADRFAAAVP
+322 NDPDADRFAAAVS
-335 NKLGDWI
+335 NSSGDWV

-360 AKLSGSKIS
+360 VKLTGSNLSG
-369 GTLANSIV
+369 TFANSIV

-391 AYESTLTGFKWVSR
+391 EYESTLTGFKWVSR
-405 VNNLVFGYEEAL
+405 VNNLTFGYEEAL

-423 KNVSDK
+423 DNVSDK
-429 DGISAAAVFMEMLAH
+429 DGISAAAMFMEMLAH
-444 LKSQGTTIWQ
+444 LKSQEKTIWR
-454 VLDALALSHGLHA
+454 VLDELALAHGLHA

-476 STEQVSVTMS
+476 SSDQVALTMAGIRNTPPTKFGGLQVSS
-486 GIRST
+486 
-491 APTKLGGLSVNRID
+491 ID
-505 DLSPGFGDLPKTDA
+505 DLALGLYGLPKTDA
-519 VIIHLAGEGQIEK
+519 VIIHLAGNDHIQK

-551 VVVRGDDLA
+551 VVVRGEDLA

-568 ELQSLAADA
+568 ELKSLAADA
-577 GPLLSGGN
+577 RPLLGGGN

>member
-1 MVSAYLSLPQIFN
+1 VSIDGYLS
-14 LYARA
+14 
-19 VSIESN
+19 
-25 LTLRVQSWIE
+25 TRVQSWIQ
-35 QDPDSITKA
+35 QDPDPATKS
-44 QLTNLLESAQSD
+44 QLLDLLESAQSNKTD
-56 HAALTELQDAFLAP
+56 LLELQDAFLAP

-94 LQAASGLAQYLVQQ
+94 LQVASGLAKFLVQQ
-108 GMTGKKVVIGF
+108 GFIGKKVVIGF

-124 SDVFAN
+124 SDVFAA
-130 DTALVMSGAGLEPVI
+130 DTARVMSGAGLEPIV
-145 FSHVV
+145 FPHVV
-150 PTPVLAFAIRQL
+150 PTPVLAFAIRHL

-194 PVDEE
+194 PVDEQ
-199 ISKLIRAVTDVREIQ
+199 ISKLIKTVTDVREISL
-214 QGNAGTPVANEV
+214 GTAGALVSQDV
-226 FNTYVSL
+226 LKTYTSL
-233 TSQLIGSGPTTEAQR
+233 TSQLITSGPTTDAQR
-248 KAVTS
+248 KAVSS
-253 VYTAMHGVGWKTLQ
+253 VYTALHGVGWKTLQ
-267 TVLAASGFIE
+267 SVFDASGFVE
-277 PIAAMEQRDPD
+277 PIATPEQRDPD
-288 PAFPTVAFPNPEEKG
+288 PAFPTVVFPNPEEKG
-303 ALDIAI
+303 ALDIAL

-322 NDPDADRFAAAVP
+322 NDPDADRFAAAAP
-335 NKLGDWI
+335 SATGEWI

-360 AKLSGSKIS
+360 AKLTGSNVS
-369 GTLANSIV
+369 GTLASSIV
-377 SSMMLESIAKSAGL
+377 SSMMLESIANSAGL
-391 AYESTLTGFKWVSR
+391 QYESTLTGFKWVSR
-405 VNNLVFGYEEAL
+405 VNNLAFGYEEAL

-429 DGISAAAVFMEMLAH
+429 DGISAAEIFMEMLAY
-444 LKSQGTTIWQ
+444 LKGEGKTLWQ
-454 VLDALALSHGLHA
+454 VLDELALTHGLHA

-476 STEQVSVTMS
+476 SSEQVAVTMA
-486 GIRST
+486 GIRNS
-491 APTKLGGLSVNRID
+491 PPMELGGLSVNRVE
-505 DLSPGFGDLPKTDA
+505 DLAIGLGELPKTDA
-519 VIIHLAGEGQIEK
+519 VIIHLAGTDQIQK

-568 ELQSLAADA
+568 ELKSLAADA
-577 GPLLSGGN
+577 RPLLGGDS

>member
-1 MVSAYLSLPQIFN
+1 M
-14 LYARA
+14 
-19 VSIESN
+19 SIDSN
-25 LTLRVQSWIE
+25 LTSRVQSWIE
-35 QDPDSITKA
+35 QDPDAVTKS
-44 QLTNLLESAQSD
+44 QLTELVNAAQTD
-56 HAALTELQDAFLAP
+56 QAALLELQDAFSAP

-108 GMTGKKVVIGF
+108 GFSGRKVVIGF

-124 SDVFAN
+124 SDVFAD
-130 DTALVMSGAGLEPVI
+130 DTARVMSGAGLEPVI

-150 PTPVLAFAIRQL
+150 PTPVLAFAIRHL
-162 DACAGV
+162 GACAGV

-194 PVDEE
+194 PVDEQ
-199 ISKLIRAVTDVREIQ
+199 ISELIKTVTDVREIV
-214 QGNAGTPVANEV
+214 QGSPGTFVSDDVVE
-226 FNTYVSL
+226 TYTSL
-233 TSQLIGSGPTTEAQR
+233 TSQLIMSGPITDAQR
-248 KAVTS
+248 KSVTS

-267 TVLAASGFIE
+267 SVFSASGFNE
-277 PIAAMEQRDPD
+277 PNAVLEQRDPD

-322 NDPDADRFAAAVP
+322 NDPDADRFAAAVS
-335 NKLGDWI
+335 NSSGDWV

-354 WWMIER
+354 WWLIER
-360 AKLSGSKIS
+360 VKLTGSNLSG
-369 GTLANSIV
+369 TFANSIV

-391 AYESTLTGFKWVSR
+391 EYESTLTGFKWVSR
-405 VNNLVFGYEEAL
+405 VNNLTFGYEEAL

-423 KNVSDK
+423 DNVSDK
-429 DGISAAAVFMEMLAH
+429 DGISAAAMFMEMLAH
-444 LKSQGTTIWQ
+444 LKSQEKTIWR
-454 VLDALALSHGLHA
+454 VLDELALAHGLHA

-476 STEQVSVTMS
+476 SSDQVALTMAGIRNTPPTKFGGLQVSS
-486 GIRST
+486 
-491 APTKLGGLSVNRID
+491 ID
-505 DLSPGFGDLPKTDA
+505 DLALGLDGLPKTDA
-519 VIIHLAGEGQIEK
+519 VIIHLAENDQIQK

-551 VVVRGDDLA
+551 VVVRGEDLA
-560 IAQQTADN
+560 IVQQTADN
-568 ELQSLAADA
+568 ELKSLAADA
-577 GPLLSGGN
+577 RPLLGGGN

>member
-1 MVSAYLSLPQIFN
+1 M
-14 LYARA
+14 
-19 VSIESN
+19 SIDSN
-25 LTLRVQSWIE
+25 LTSRVQSWIE
-35 QDPDSITKA
+35 QDPDAVTKS
-44 QLTNLLESAQSD
+44 QLTELVNAAQTD
-56 HAALTELQDAFLAP
+56 QAALLELQDAFSAP

-94 LQAASGLAQYLVQQ
+94 LQAASGLAHYLVQQ
-108 GMTGKKVVIGF
+108 GFSGRKVVIGF

-124 SDVFAN
+124 SDVFAD
-130 DTALVMSGAGLEPVI
+130 DTARVMSGAGLEPVI

-150 PTPVLAFAIRQL
+150 PTPVLAFAIRHL
-162 DACAGV
+162 GACAGV

-194 PVDEE
+194 PVDEQ
-199 ISKLIRAVTDVREIQ
+199 ISKLIKTVTDVREIV
-214 QGNAGTPVANEV
+214 QGSPGTFVSDDVVE
-226 FNTYVSL
+226 TYTSL
-233 TSQLIGSGPTTEAQR
+233 TSQLIMSGPITDAQR
-248 KAVTS
+248 KSVTS

-267 TVLAASGFIE
+267 SVFSASGFNE
-277 PIAAMEQRDPD
+277 PNAVLEQRDPD

-309 ALAKKNSVDVLLA
+309 SLAKKNSVDVLLA
-322 NDPDADRFAAAVP
+322 NDPDADRFAAAVS
-335 NKLGDWI
+335 NSSGDWV

-354 WWMIER
+354 WWLIER
-360 AKLSGSKIS
+360 AKLTGSNLS
-369 GTLANSIV
+369 GTFANSIV

-391 AYESTLTGFKWVSR
+391 EYESTLTGFKWVSR
-405 VNNLVFGYEEAL
+405 VNNLTFGYEEAL

-423 KNVSDK
+423 DNVSDK
-429 DGISAAAVFMEMLAH
+429 DGISAAAMFMEMLAH
-444 LKSQGTTIWQ
+444 LKSQERTIWR
-454 VLDALALSHGLHA
+454 VLDELALAHGLHA

-476 STEQVSVTMS
+476 SSDQVALTMAGIRNTPPTKFGGLQVSS
-486 GIRST
+486 
-491 APTKLGGLSVNRID
+491 ID
-505 DLSPGFGDLPKTDA
+505 DLAIGLGGLPKTDA
-519 VIIHLAGEGQIEK
+519 VIIHLAGNDQIQK

-551 VVVRGDDLA
+551 VVVRGEDLA

-568 ELQSLAADA
+568 ELKSLAADA
-577 GPLLSGGN
+577 RPLLGGGN